1 MFENFK
7 EEFINFLK
15 SRLLVPII
23 FFVIV
28 TVVLIAR
35 VFTLQIIRGEE
46 YVANYELKIIRE
58 KSIDGTRGN
67 IYDRN
72 GKILAYNV
80 LSYDVKFE
88 DAIESGKS
96 KNATLNNTIYQI
108 IEILHKNGDDISSDF
123 KIIVNDDNEYEFSVE
138 GTQLQRFLADIYGYK
153 KVTELTYD
161 QKNSTPQDVIDYFCD
176 RKKFAIGY
184 YENPNDKNTF
194 IMGGGYTKQDIVR
207 IISVRYA
214 LSLTGYQK
222 YRGITI
228 ATDVS
233 EKSVAG
239 LLEHSDIL
247 PGMSIAQNNI
257 RKYNDPI
264 YFSQIIGYTG
274 MISQEEFEEYSQIE
288 GNDYTLS
295 DYVGKTGIEYSQEQ
309 YLKGIKGKETVYVDV
324 LGKVLDSTKIKEEET
339 GNDIYLTIDSDLQIA
354 TYNLLE
360 QSIAGILVQK
370 IDNIKEFTMTEKTR
384 QADIKI
390 PIDDVYFQLI
400 NNNVI
405 DMNHLNKEYSSD
417 TEKEVYRAFVD
428 RQDVVFSEIQNQF
441 YMDNPQA
448 YKDLSKEYQVYQSF
462 IINYLMSD
470 NVKIIDKDLVD
481 TEDEMYIAWT
491 TDENISMQ
499 EYITYCIN
507 MNWISINNL
516 DMNSKYSDT
525 QEIYDKIV
533 NIVLEKLR
541 NNKEFSKK
549 IYKYMIF
556 NNIISGRQLCI
567 ILYDQNVID
576 VSGSEIN
583 ALKSG
588 RISSYAFML
597 DLIRNLKITP
607 AQLALEP
614 CSGSCVVTD
623 VNTGDVLALVSYPS
637 YDNNRLANSDNYY
650 LAQLNNDYSRPLWN
664 YATQYK
670 SAPGSTY
677 KIVSSVA
684 GISEGAIDLNSRI
697 ECKGLF
703 DKLNGT
709 THKCWIYPG
718 AHGSLNVE
726 GAIANSCNYFF
737 YEVGYRLSND
747 SGTYNP
753 RLGLDKIYT
762 YSDMFGLSEK
772 SGVEIAESDPNVSD
786 EFPVPSMIGQG
797 THAYT
802 TVGLSR
808 YVSAVANRGTVY
820 DLTLIDKIYDS
831 KGVMVLDNQANVR
844 NNIYLDNSVWNT
856 LQSGM
861 REAIKMKPFF
871 DYNLEVAGKTGT
883 AQEAWNEACHA
894 IFISFAPYANPEIS
908 VTVRIMNGYDS
919 NNAAHVAKDVY
930 SYYYGLE
937 NEEDLLNGE
946 AITPMNNGSVG
957 D

>member
-7 EEFINFLK
+7 EEFISFLK
-15 SRLLVPII
+15 SRLIVPII

-28 TVVLIAR
+28 TIVLIAR

-72 GKILAYNV
+72 GKLLAYNV

-88 DAIESGKS
+88 DAIESGKG
-96 KNATLNNTIYQI
+96 KNAALNNTIYQI
-108 IEILHKNGDDISSDF
+108 IEILQKNGDDISSDF

-138 GTQLQRFLADIYGYK
+138 GSQLQRFLADIYGYK

-184 YENPNDKNTF
+184 YENPNDKSTF

-207 IISVRYA
+207 IIAVRYA

-247 PGMSIAQNNI
+247 PGMSISQNNI

-339 GNDIYLTIDSDLQIA
+339 GNDIYLTIDADLQIA

-405 DMNHLNKEYSSD
+405 DMNHLNKEYASE
-417 TEKEVYRAFVD
+417 TEKEVYRAFID
-428 RQDVVFSEIQNQF
+428 RQDVVFDELHNQF
-441 YMDNPQA
+441 YMENPKA

-462 IINYLMSD
+462 IVTYLMSD
-470 NVKIIDKDLVD
+470 NVKIIDKDLID

-507 MNWISINNL
+507 MNWININNL

-556 NNIISGRQLCI
+556 NNNISGRQLCV

-588 RISSYAFML
+588 RISAYAFML
-597 DLIRNLKITP
+597 DLIKNLKITP

-650 LAQLNNDYSRPLWN
+650 LAELNNDYSRPLWN

-684 GISEGAIDLNSRI
+684 GISEGVIDLNSRI

-709 THKCWIYPG
+709 THQCWIYPG

-747 SGTYNP
+747 SGMYNE

-786 EFPVPSMIGQG
+786 KYPVPSMIGQG

-808 YVSAVANRGTVY
+808 YVTAVANRGTVY
-820 DLTLIDKIYDS
+820 NLTLIDKIYDS
-831 KGVMVLDNQANVR
+831 KGALVIDNEAEVR
-844 NNIYLDNSVWNT
+844 NNIFLDNSVWNT
-856 LQSGM
+856 LQGGM

-871 DYNLEVAGKTGT
+871 DYDLDVAGKTGT

-894 IFISFAPYANPEIS
+894 VFISFAPYANPEIS
-908 VTVRIMNGYDS
+908 VTVRIMHGYDS

-937 NEEDLLNGE
+937 NEDELLNGE
-946 AITPMNNGSVG
+946 ANTPMNNGSVG

>member
-441 YMDNPQA
+441 YMDNPKA

-507 MNWISINNL
+507 MNWININNL

-549 IYKYMIF
+549 IYKFMIF

>member
-7 EEFINFLK
+7 EEFISFLK
-15 SRLLVPII
+15 SRLIVPII

-28 TVVLIAR
+28 TIVLIAR

-72 GKILAYNV
+72 GKLLAYNV

-88 DAIESGKS
+88 DAIESGKG
-96 KNATLNNTIYQI
+96 KNAALNNTIYQI
-108 IEILHKNGDDISSDF
+108 IEILQKNGDDISSDF

-138 GTQLQRFLADIYGYK
+138 GSQLQRFLADIYGYK
-153 KVTELTYD
+153 KVTELTYNE
-161 QKNSTPQDVIDYFCD
+161 KNSTPQDVIDYFCD

-184 YENPNDKNTF
+184 YENPNDKSTF

-207 IISVRYA
+207 IIAVRYA

-247 PGMSIAQNNI
+247 PGMSISQNNI

-339 GNDIYLTIDSDLQIA
+339 GNDIYLTIDADLQIA

-405 DMNHLNKEYSSD
+405 DMNHLNKEYASE
-417 TEKEVYRAFVD
+417 TEKEVYRAFID
-428 RQDVVFSEIQNQF
+428 RQDVVFDELHNQF
-441 YMDNPQA
+441 YMENPKA

-462 IINYLMSD
+462 IITYLMSD
-470 NVKIIDKDLVD
+470 NVKIIDKDLID

-491 TDENISMQ
+491 ADENISMQ

-507 MNWISINNL
+507 MNWININNL

-556 NNIISGRQLCI
+556 NNNISGRQLCV

-588 RISSYAFML
+588 RISAYAFML

-650 LAQLNNDYSRPLWN
+650 LAELNNDYSRPLWN

-677 KIVSSVA
+677 KIVSAVA
-684 GISEGAIDLNSRI
+684 GISEGVIDLNSRI

-709 THKCWIYPG
+709 THQCWIYPG

-747 SGTYNP
+747 SGMYNE

-786 EFPVPSMIGQG
+786 KYPVPSMIGQG

-808 YVSAVANRGTVY
+808 YVTAVANRGTVY
-820 DLTLIDKIYDS
+820 NLTLIDKIYDS
-831 KGVMVLDNQANVR
+831 KGALVIDNEAEVR
-844 NNIYLDNSVWNT
+844 NNIFLDNSVWNT
-856 LQSGM
+856 LQGGM

-871 DYNLEVAGKTGT
+871 DFDLDVAGKTGT

-894 IFISFAPYANPEIS
+894 VFISFAPYANPEIS
-908 VTVRIMNGYDS
+908 VTVRIMHGYDS

-937 NEEDLLNGE
+937 NEDELLNGE
-946 AITPMNNGSVG
+946 ANTPMNNGSVG

>member
-7 EEFINFLK
+7 EEFISFLK
-15 SRLLVPII
+15 SRLIVPII

-28 TVVLIAR
+28 TIVLIAR

-72 GKILAYNV
+72 GKLLAYNV

-88 DAIESGKS
+88 DAIESGKG
-96 KNATLNNTIYQI
+96 KNAALNNTIYQI
-108 IEILHKNGDDISSDF
+108 IEILQKNGDDISSDF

-161 QKNSTPQDVIDYFCD
+161 EKNSTPQDVIDYFCD

-184 YENPNDKNTF
+184 YENPNDKSTF
-194 IMGGGYTKQDIVR
+194 IMGGGYTKQDIVK
-207 IISVRYA
+207 IIAVRYA

-247 PGMSIAQNNI
+247 PGMSISQNNI

-339 GNDIYLTIDSDLQIA
+339 GNDIYLTIDADLQIA

-405 DMNHLNKEYSSD
+405 DMNHFNKEYASE
-417 TEKEVYRAFVD
+417 TEKEVYRAFID
-428 RQDVVFSEIQNQF
+428 RQDIVFDELHNQF
-441 YMDNPQA
+441 YMENPKA

-462 IINYLMSD
+462 IITYLMSD
-470 NVKIIDKDLVD
+470 NVKIIDKDLID

-507 MNWISINNL
+507 MNWININNL

-549 IYKYMIF
+549 IYKFMIF
-556 NNIISGRQLCI
+556 NNNISGRQLCV

-588 RISSYAFML
+588 RISAYAFML
-597 DLIRNLKITP
+597 DLIKNLKITP

-650 LAQLNNDYSRPLWN
+650 LAELNNDYSRPLWN

-684 GISEGAIDLNSRI
+684 GISEGVIDLNSRI

-709 THKCWIYPG
+709 THQCWIYPG

-747 SGTYNP
+747 SGMYNE
-753 RLGLDKIYT
+753 RLGLDKIFT

-786 EFPVPSMIGQG
+786 KYPVPSMIGQG

-808 YVSAVANRGTVY
+808 YVTAVANRGTVY
-820 DLTLIDKIYDS
+820 NLTLIDKIYDS
-831 KGVMVLDNQANVR
+831 KGALVIDNEAEVR
-844 NNIYLDNSVWNT
+844 NNIFLDNSVWNS
-856 LQSGM
+856 LQGGM

-871 DYNLEVAGKTGT
+871 DYDLDVAGKTGT

-894 IFISFAPYANPEIS
+894 VFISFAPYANPEIS
-908 VTVRIMNGYDS
+908 VTVRIMHGYDS

-937 NEEDLLNGE
+937 NEDELLNGE
-946 AITPMNNGSVG
+946 ANTPMNNGSVG

>member
-7 EEFINFLK
+7 EEFISFLK
-15 SRLLVPII
+15 SRLIVPII

-28 TVVLIAR
+28 TIVLIAR

-72 GKILAYNV
+72 GKLLAYNV

-88 DAIESGKS
+88 DAIESGKG
-96 KNATLNNTIYQI
+96 KNAALNNTIYQI
-108 IEILHKNGDDISSDF
+108 IEILQKNGDDISSDF

-161 QKNSTPQDVIDYFCD
+161 EKNSTPQDVIDYFCD

-184 YENPNDKNTF
+184 YENPNDKSTF

-207 IISVRYA
+207 IIAVRYA

-247 PGMSIAQNNI
+247 PGMSISQNNI

-339 GNDIYLTIDSDLQIA
+339 GNDIYLTIDADLQIA

-405 DMNHLNKEYSSD
+405 DMNHLNKEYASE
-417 TEKEVYRAFVD
+417 TEKEVYRAFID
-428 RQDVVFSEIQNQF
+428 RQDVVFDELHNQF
-441 YMDNPQA
+441 YMENPKA

-462 IINYLMSD
+462 IITYLMSD
-470 NVKIIDKDLVD
+470 NVKIIDKDLID

-507 MNWISINNL
+507 MNWININNL

-533 NIVLEKLR
+533 NIVLEKLP

-556 NNIISGRQLCI
+556 NNNISGRQLCV

-588 RISSYAFML
+588 RISAYAFML
-597 DLIRNLKITP
+597 DLIKNLKITP

-650 LAQLNNDYSRPLWN
+650 LAELNNDYSRPLWN

-684 GISEGAIDLNSRI
+684 GISEGVIDLNSRI

-709 THKCWIYPG
+709 THQCWIYPG

-747 SGTYNP
+747 SGMYNE

-786 EFPVPSMIGQG
+786 KYPVPSMIGQG

-808 YVSAVANRGTVY
+808 YVTAVANRGTVY
-820 DLTLIDKIYDS
+820 NLTLIDKIYDS
-831 KGVMVLDNQANVR
+831 KGALVIDNEAEVR
-844 NNIYLDNSVWNT
+844 NNIFLDNSVWNT
-856 LQSGM
+856 LQGGM

-871 DYNLEVAGKTGT
+871 DYDLDVAGKTGT

-894 IFISFAPYANPEIS
+894 VFISFAPYANPEIS
-908 VTVRIMNGYDS
+908 VTVRIMHGYDS

-937 NEEDLLNGE
+937 NEDELLNGE
-946 AITPMNNGSVG
+946 ANTPMNNGSVG

>member
-7 EEFINFLK
+7 EEFISFLK
-15 SRLLVPII
+15 SRLIVPII

-28 TVVLIAR
+28 TIVLIAR

-72 GKILAYNV
+72 GKLLAYNV

-88 DAIESGKS
+88 DAIESGKG
-96 KNATLNNTIYQI
+96 KNAALNNTIYQI
-108 IEILHKNGDDISSDF
+108 IEILQKNGDDISSDF

-161 QKNSTPQDVIDYFCD
+161 EKNSTPQDVIDYFCD

-184 YENPNDKNTF
+184 YENPNDKSTF
-194 IMGGGYTKQDIVR
+194 IMGGGYTKQDIVK
-207 IISVRYA
+207 IIAVRYA

-247 PGMSIAQNNI
+247 PGMSISQNNI

-339 GNDIYLTIDSDLQIA
+339 GNDIYLTIDADLQIA

-405 DMNHLNKEYSSD
+405 DMNHLNKEYASE
-417 TEKEVYRAFVD
+417 TEKEVYRAFID
-428 RQDVVFSEIQNQF
+428 RQDVVFDELHNQF
-441 YMDNPQA
+441 YMENPKA

-462 IINYLMSD
+462 IITYLMSD
-470 NVKIIDKDLVD
+470 NVKIIDKDLID

-507 MNWISINNL
+507 MNWININNL

-556 NNIISGRQLCI
+556 NNNISGRQLCV

-588 RISSYAFML
+588 RISAYAFML
-597 DLIRNLKITP
+597 DLIKNLKITP

-650 LAQLNNDYSRPLWN
+650 LAELNNDYSRPLWN

-684 GISEGAIDLNSRI
+684 GISEGVIDLNSRI

-709 THKCWIYPG
+709 THQCWIYPG

-747 SGTYNP
+747 SGMYNE

-786 EFPVPSMIGQG
+786 KYPVPSMIGQG

-808 YVSAVANRGTVY
+808 YVTAVANRGTVY
-820 DLTLIDKIYDS
+820 NLTLIDKIYDS
-831 KGVMVLDNQANVR
+831 KGALVIDNEAEVR
-844 NNIYLDNSVWNT
+844 NNIFLDNSVWNT
-856 LQSGM
+856 LQGGM

-871 DYNLEVAGKTGT
+871 DYDLDVAGKTGT

-894 IFISFAPYANPEIS
+894 VFISFAPYANPEIS
-908 VTVRIMNGYDS
+908 VTVRIMHGYDS

-937 NEEDLLNGE
+937 NEDELLNGE
-946 AITPMNNGSVG
+946 ANTPMNNGSVG

>member
-7 EEFINFLK
+7 EEFISFLK
-15 SRLLVPII
+15 SRLIVPII

-28 TVVLIAR
+28 TIVLIAR

-72 GKILAYNV
+72 GKLLAYNV

-88 DAIESGKS
+88 DAIESGKG
-96 KNATLNNTIYQI
+96 KNAALNNTIYQI
-108 IEILHKNGDDISSDF
+108 IEILQKNGDDISSDF

-161 QKNSTPQDVIDYFCD
+161 EKNSTPQDVIDYFCD

-184 YENPNDKNTF
+184 YENPNDKSTF
-194 IMGGGYTKQDIVR
+194 IMGGGYSKQDIVK
-207 IISVRYA
+207 IIAVRYA

-247 PGMSIAQNNI
+247 PGMSISQNNI

-339 GNDIYLTIDSDLQIA
+339 GNDIYLTIDADLQIA

-405 DMNHLNKEYSSD
+405 DMNHLNKEYASE
-417 TEKEVYRAFVD
+417 TEKEVYRAFID
-428 RQDVVFSEIQNQF
+428 RQDVVFDELHNQF
-441 YMDNPQA
+441 YMENPKA

-462 IINYLMSD
+462 IITYLMSD
-470 NVKIIDKDLVD
+470 NVKIIDKDLID

-507 MNWISINNL
+507 MNWININNL

-556 NNIISGRQLCI
+556 NNNISGRQLCV

-588 RISSYAFML
+588 RISAYAFML
-597 DLIRNLKITP
+597 DLIKNLKITP

-650 LAQLNNDYSRPLWN
+650 LAELNNDYSRPLWN

-684 GISEGAIDLNSRI
+684 GISEGVIDLNSRI

-709 THKCWIYPG
+709 THQCWIYPG

-747 SGTYNP
+747 SGMYNE

-786 EFPVPSMIGQG
+786 KYPVPSMIGQG

-808 YVSAVANRGTVY
+808 YVTAVANRGTVY
-820 DLTLIDKIYDS
+820 NLTLIDKIYDS
-831 KGVMVLDNQANVR
+831 KGALVIDNEAEVR
-844 NNIYLDNSVWNT
+844 NNIFLDNSVWNT
-856 LQSGM
+856 LQGGM

-871 DYNLEVAGKTGT
+871 DYDLDVAGKTGT

-894 IFISFAPYANPEIS
+894 VFISFAPYANPEIS
-908 VTVRIMNGYDS
+908 VTVRIMHGYDS

-937 NEEDLLNGE
+937 NEDELLNGE
-946 AITPMNNGSVG
+946 ANTPMNNGSVG

>member
-7 EEFINFLK
+7 EEFISFLK
-15 SRLLVPII
+15 SRLIVPII

-28 TVVLIAR
+28 TIVLIAR

-72 GKILAYNV
+72 GKLLAYNV

-88 DAIESGKS
+88 DAIESGKG
-96 KNATLNNTIYQI
+96 KNAALNNTIYQI
-108 IEILHKNGDDISSDF
+108 IEILQKNGDDISSDF

-161 QKNSTPQDVIDYFCD
+161 EKNSTPQDVIDYFCD

-184 YENPNDKNTF
+184 YENPNDKSTF
-194 IMGGGYTKQDIVR
+194 IMGGGYTKQDIVK
-207 IISVRYA
+207 IIAVRYA

-247 PGMSIAQNNI
+247 PGMSISQNNI

-339 GNDIYLTIDSDLQIA
+339 GNDIYLTIDADLQIA

-405 DMNHLNKEYSSD
+405 DMNHLNKEYASE
-417 TEKEVYRAFVD
+417 TEKEVYRAFID
-428 RQDVVFSEIQNQF
+428 RQDVVFDELHNQF
-441 YMDNPQA
+441 YMENPKA

-462 IINYLMSD
+462 IITYLMSD
-470 NVKIIDKDLVD
+470 NVKIIDKDLID

-507 MNWISINNL
+507 MNWININNL

-556 NNIISGRQLCI
+556 NNNISGRQLCV

-576 VSGSEIN
+576 VSSSEIN

-588 RISSYAFML
+588 RISAYAFML
-597 DLIRNLKITP
+597 DLIKNLKITP

-650 LAQLNNDYSRPLWN
+650 LAELNNDYSRPLWN

-684 GISEGAIDLNSRI
+684 GISEGVIDLNSRI

-709 THKCWIYPG
+709 THQCWIYPG

-747 SGTYNP
+747 SGMYNE

-786 EFPVPSMIGQG
+786 KYPVPSMIGQG

-808 YVSAVANRGTVY
+808 YVTAVANRGTVY
-820 DLTLIDKIYDS
+820 NLTLIDKIYDS
-831 KGVMVLDNQANVR
+831 KGALVIDNEAEVR
-844 NNIYLDNSVWNT
+844 NNIFLDNSVWNT
-856 LQSGM
+856 LQGGM

-871 DYNLEVAGKTGT
+871 DYDLDVAGKTGT

-894 IFISFAPYANPEIS
+894 VFISFAPYANPEIS
-908 VTVRIMNGYDS
+908 VTVRIMHGYDS

-937 NEEDLLNGE
+937 NEDELLNGE
-946 AITPMNNGSVG
+946 ANTPMNNGSVG